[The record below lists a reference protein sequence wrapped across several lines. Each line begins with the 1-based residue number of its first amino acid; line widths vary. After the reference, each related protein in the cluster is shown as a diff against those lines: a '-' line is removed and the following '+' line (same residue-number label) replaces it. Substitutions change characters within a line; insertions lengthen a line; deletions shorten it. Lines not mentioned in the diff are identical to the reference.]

1 MNKIV
6 EIKNKIKQDIVNGI
20 APYRGLRGNGDIVSI
35 THKEEKK
42 ILDLI
47 NVGKTNEEI
56 ISLYHQNL
64 L

>member
-1 MNKIV
+1 MNKIA
-6 EIKNKIKQDIVNGI
+6 EIKNKIKQDVVDGI
-20 APYRGLRGNGDIVSI
+20 APYRGLHGNGDIVSI

-42 ILDLI
+42 IFDLI
-47 NVGKTNEEI
+47 NIGKINEEI